1 MTVSNSGCFGEVSC
15 MVKVAGYPCEMSTAY
30 VGLVV
35 NYTSRAVNGVIQKN
49 TVSLCFSG
57 QRCVSL
63 HVQ

>member
-1 MTVSNSGCFGEVSC
+1 